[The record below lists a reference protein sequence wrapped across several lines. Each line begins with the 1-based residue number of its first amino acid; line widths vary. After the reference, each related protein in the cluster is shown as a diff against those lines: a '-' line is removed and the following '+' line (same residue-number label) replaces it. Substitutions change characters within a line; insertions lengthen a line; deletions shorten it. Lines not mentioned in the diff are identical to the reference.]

1 MHTTTFCQRLAS
13 ALAARQITRNDLLHR
28 GGKGFTYR
36 KIHAYC
42 AGTTPPPLEF
52 LVLLGTLGFDIHYLI
67 MGSSAGAE
75 SHLRSASAHAL
86 LEQVGTI
93 LAATKTTLD
102 ALTPVLAGA
111 GILAGEAGEAGVQ
124 AGALTLREERLL
136 TAFRAAP
143 GQQELVLAMLAT
155 DKLPGAAQDDGKAS
169 G

>member
-1 MHTTTFCQRLAS
+1 MHTPAFCQRLAS

-52 LVLLGTLGFDIHYLI
+52 LVLLGSLGFDIHYLI

-102 ALTPVLAGA
+102 TLTPVLAGA
-111 GILAGEAGEAGVQ
+111 GILAGEAGVQ
-124 AGALTLREERLL
+124 AGALTLREERLI